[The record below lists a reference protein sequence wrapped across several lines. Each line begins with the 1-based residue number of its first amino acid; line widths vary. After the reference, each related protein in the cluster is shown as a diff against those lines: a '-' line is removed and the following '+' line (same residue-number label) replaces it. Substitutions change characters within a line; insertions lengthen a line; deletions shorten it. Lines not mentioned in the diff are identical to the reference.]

1 MTLQLRPYEP
11 GDARHIVAWLKD
23 EFAFR
28 QWSADRYDSYPIVP
42 EDVNAYY
49 ENAKKEDGIF
59 CMTAVDGAGVI
70 GHFTLRFPRK
80 ADKSEARLGFVIVDD
95 KKRGKGYGKQM
106 VRLAVQYAFDVL
118 NVQKVSL
125 GVFENNAPA
134 IGCYEA
140 CGFRNVH
147 LDQAEQYLCM
157 GQRWKCMEMQLEK

>member
-1 MTLQLRPYEP
+1 
-11 GDARHIVAWLKD
+11 
-23 EFAFR
+23 
-28 QWSADRYDSYPIVP
+28 
-42 EDVNAYY
+42 
-49 ENAKKEDGIF
+49 
-59 CMTAVDGAGVI
+59 MTAVDGAGVI

-80 ADKSEARLGFVIVDD
+80 ADKSDARLGFVIVDD
-95 KKRGKGYGKQM
+95 KKRGKDYGKQM

-147 LDQAEQYLCM
+147 LEQAEQYLCM
-157 GQRWKCMEMQLEK
+157 GQIWKCSWRNRKVLKRGQRAFGRPPSFFLFEIEKKLELEEIDAKKANRNVFCGHNSTDS